1 MTSMEDIM
9 QMQYVETNMQKG
21 MYNTIQIMQQQTLR
35 VMMMNVNVVVNV
47 S

>member
-9 QMQYVETNMQKG
+9 QMQYVETNMQMG
-21 MYNTIQIMQQQTLR
+21 IYNTIQIMQQQTMR
-35 VMMMNVNVVVNV
+35 VLMMNVNVVVNV